1 MRRHPLAVLLVLC
14 LSAGSALAQAPAPSA
29 SVPPVVRLD
38 GQFVPVNGLPPAA
51 VETVTLAIYASPA
64 DEQPLWSE
72 TQEVRVDAQGRYV
85 VFLGASTAAGIPAS
99 VLSGERWLGIR
110 VARPGEMEQPRV
122 PMTSVPYALRASDA
136 DTLGGLPPTAFLRA
150 PSGARKNETSGATSA
165 AGADPDVPSVST
177 GTTNFI
183 GKFTN
188 AIDLTSSVLYETGG
202 RIGLGTTTPGDV
214 LHTRFTD
221 TSGALTGIAVQNLG
235 SSATSYSGMLFYD
248 QNGALG
254 QFQGFNNSTH
264 EYRINNIASGGSIN
278 FMLGGSSRFQVA
290 SNGNI
295 GIATATAPPEAL
307 TLNGNIQFTRDA
319 ARTLTVATEP
329 TLDTPGQSLTVRAG
343 HSNQGFG
350 GFAVGGG
357 ALVLQAGNG
366 YNANQ
371 AFNGGNVNIRSG
383 ANWLTAQPGFANG
396 GAIVFETGG
405 PSNTFVERMRI
416 TETGI
421 VQPGANGT
429 QNLGSASLRW
439 AAVFAANGTIQ
450 TSDARLKTA
459 VAGVGYGLREVL
471 QLRPVRFQWKDSQ
484 SGRVHLGLIAQE
496 AEQVIPEVVE
506 RSDDPAA
513 PLGMSYT
520 SLTPVLIKAIQEQQ
534 AVLDQVLPDLA
545 ALKQQVA
552 DLQAAL
558 ARALAATATG
568 ATGPG
573 KR

>member
-1 MRRHPLAVLLVLC
+1 MRRSTYALLVSL
-14 LSAGSALAQAPAPSA
+14 LFGSASFAQSPAPAT
-29 SVPPVVRLD
+29 SVPRVVRLD

-51 VETVTLAIYASPA
+51 VEAVTLAIYASPA

-85 VFLGASTAAGIPAS
+85 VFLGASTADGIPAS

-110 VARPGEMEQPRV
+110 VDRPGETEQPRV

-150 PSGARKNETSGATSA
+150 PSRAGRDGTAGAASA
-165 AGADPDVPSVST
+165 AGTDLDRPAVNT
-177 GTTNFI
+177 GTANYI

-235 SSATSYSGMLFYD
+235 SSSTSFSGMLFYD
-248 QNGALG
+248 QTGALG

-264 EYRINNIASGGSIN
+264 EYRINNIAGGGSIN

-295 GIATATAPPEAL
+295 GIATTTAPPEAL

-405 PSNTFVERMRI
+405 PTNTFVERMRI

-471 QLRPVRFQWKDSQ
+471 QLRPVRFQWKDAQ
-484 SGRVHLGLIAQE
+484 PGRFHLGLIAQE
-496 AEQVIPEVVE
+496 AEQVIPELVE

-558 ARALAATATG
+558 ARALAATATS
-568 ATGPG
+568 AAGPA

>member
-1 MRRHPLAVLLVLC
+1 MRIRVCAVLASILF
-14 LSAGSALAQAPAPSA
+14 SGAAFAQSPVT
-29 SVPPVVRLD
+29 SVPRVVRLD
-38 GQFVPVNGLPPAA
+38 GQFVPANGLPPAA
-51 VETVTLAIYASPA
+51 VETVTLSIYASPTDA
-64 DEQPLWSE
+64 QPVWTE
-72 TQEVRVDAQGRYV
+72 TQEIRVDAQGRYT
-85 VFLGASTAAGIPAS
+85 VFLGATTADGIPAS

-110 VARPGEMEQPRV
+110 VARPGEEEQPRV
-122 PMTSVPYALRASDA
+122 PMTSVPYALKASDA

-150 PSGARKNETSGATSA
+150 PSKTGRDGA
-165 AGADPDVPSVST
+165 AGAASAPAGDLDRPAVNT
-177 GTTNFI
+177 GTANFL

-202 RIGLGTTTPGDV
+202 RIGLGTTTPGDL

-221 TSGALTGIAVQNLG
+221 TTGALTGIAVQNLG

-248 QNGALG
+248 QTGALG

-295 GIATATAPPEAL
+295 GIATTATPAEAL

-329 TLDTPGQSLTVRAG
+329 TLNTYGQSLTVRAG

-357 ALVLQAGNG
+357 GLVLQAGNG
-366 YNANQ
+366 YNETQ
-371 AFNGGNVNIRSG
+371 PVSGGDVNIRSG
-383 ANWLTAQPGFANG
+383 ANWLSAFPGFANG
-396 GAIVFETGG
+396 GAIIFETGG
-405 PSNTFVERMRI
+405 ALNTFVERMRI
-416 TETGI
+416 TETGT

-459 VAGVGYGLREVL
+459 VAGIGYGLREVL
-471 QLRPVRFQWKDSQ
+471 QLRPVRFQWKDAQ
-484 SGRVHLGLIAQE
+484 PGRFHLGLIAQE
-496 AEQVIPEVVE
+496 AEQVIPELVE

-534 AVLDQVLPDLA
+534 ALLDQVLPDLA

-558 ARALAATATG
+558 ARAVAATATSG
-568 ATGPG
+568 AGPA